1 MTIKQ
6 QGGIFG
12 RNPTFNDLTVEG
24 TFTTSGAQTME
35 ELNVDN
41 VNIDGNTISVTD
53 TNGNL
58 TLSANGTG
66 SIRSNYDLLLGNTVT
81 NPASNFADQ
90 EGFGW
95 DYSSNKLE
103 VSSDGIPVILG
114 RTSTGGDG
122 IVLEIKQAAN
132 SAGNIRVE
140 GNAAYFT
147 VKNGGGI
154 DFSATAGTGT
164 SELFDDY
171 EEGTWTPVIAGNTVA
186 GSNTYTV
193 QNGYYTKIGNRVL
206 INLDIAMSNKDAAM
220 DGTVIIT
227 GLPFTPSTATNNA
240 ASMAFGRYD
249 NVNLSAGYTQL
260 VAMVQSNGTFLPREV
275 GDNVAAQIIDD
286 AAMSN
291 TSRFQLSG
299 HYFV

>member
-12 RNPTFNDLTVEG
+12 RNPTFNDVEVEG
-24 TFTTSGAQTME
+24 TLTGSVSGNVTASSGSSSFQKIGIQNTSPTAPLTIGYSGAEAQIQINNSGDSRMFYAGAFSE
-35 ELNVDN
+35 DEGIVRLFNSSNVETVRIPAESTAGVHTYFNAGN
-41 VNIDGNTISVTD
+41 VGVGTTTPSAKLSVSGGNISVD
-53 TNGNL
+53 SG
-58 TLSANGTG
+58 
-66 SIRSNYDLLLGNTVT
+66 Y
-81 NPASNFADQ
+81 
-90 EGFGW
+90 
-95 DYSSNKLE
+95 
-103 VSSDGIPVILG
+103 
-114 RTSTGGDG
+114 
-122 IVLEIKQAAN
+122 
-132 SAGNIRVE
+132 
-140 GNAAYFT
+140 
-147 VKNGGGI
+147 GI
-154 DFSATAGTGT
+154 DFSATSGTGT

-171 EEGTWTPVIAGNTVA
+171 EEGTWTPVIAGGTTA